1 MQFSRSTKSSLI
13 KIRKRYFCRCNIFSL
28 GIFSFLIITFCIGFT
43 RTEKKYVKVT
53 DDGICNRKME
63 FKAKRKL
70 MKMNKNYKKVDE
82 KISRVWKY
90 KEIVTKY
97 DLYNSAFKS
106 LFSQITRIFSIS
118 WNLFFLANFY
128 A

>member
-1 MQFSRSTKSSLI
+1 
-13 KIRKRYFCRCNIFSL
+13 
-28 GIFSFLIITFCIGFT
+28 
-43 RTEKKYVKVT
+43 
-53 DDGICNRKME
+53 ME